1 MSLKRSIDGE
11 REGWGGGLVKW
22 VDRWPQVYQLL
33 LSQPFLAIIKRALFG
48 LACVAC
54 LAVQGGHAKGRGG
67 LLFFSLI
74 VRPRHFFFCPPH
86 PPPPKKNGVCYS
98 VYDWL
103 RWGDLLFRVYARVEA
118 RNEPAGDGPGAGVR
132 SCYTGSS
139 IMSSK
144 MFKRRHL
151 RKFQTMISS
160 SIRKTTLWASLTIR
174 RTDVHLDS
182 CSLTIAHVLFP
193 GYHCSLLSF
202 GACQSDG
209 CAAELTVKWRSTDRS
224 LSFVRTLL
232 LEPR

>member
-1 MSLKRSIDGE
+1 MPLKRSIDGE
-11 REGWGGGLVKW
+11 REGWGGGVVKW

-33 LSQPFLAIIKRALFG
+33 LSQPFFSNYKAGAVWLSLRGMLGRA
-48 LACVAC
+48 
-54 LAVQGGHAKGRGG
+54 RGTREG
-67 LLFFSLI
+67 ERRTPLLFSHRMSSTFLLF
-74 VRPRHFFFCPPH
+74 V
-86 PPPPKKNGVCYS
+86 PPKTNGVCYS

-103 RWGDLLFRVYARVEA
+103 RWGDLLFRVYARVKA
-118 RNEPAGDGPGAGVR
+118 RNEPAGDGPWAGVR

-144 MFKRRHL
+144 MYKRRHL

-174 RTDVHLDS
+174 RTNVLLDS
-182 CSLTIAHVLFP
+182 CSLTIAHALFP

-209 CAAELTVKWRSTDRS
+209 MLQNW
-224 LSFVRTLL
+224 L
-232 LEPR
+232 